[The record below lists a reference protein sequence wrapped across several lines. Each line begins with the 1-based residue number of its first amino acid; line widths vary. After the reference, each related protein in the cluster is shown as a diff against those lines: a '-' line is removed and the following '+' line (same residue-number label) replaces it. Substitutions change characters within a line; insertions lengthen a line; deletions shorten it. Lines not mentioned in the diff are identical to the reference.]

1 MEGIMCDKDTLQDIE
16 EFERRT
22 KLTRRT
28 FGAVAAGAGLAM
40 LLPRAADAMDVTGA
54 DVNVTTPDGTADCY
68 FVHPA
73 SGKHPSVLIWP
84 DVFGLR
90 PAFKQMGKRLAESG
104 YSVLV
109 VNPYYRK
116 MKAPILPEGAS
127 FQDPKTREVVM
138 PLMQAFTPAGEMSDA
153 KAFAAWLD
161 SQPSVDTSKKM
172 GTTGYCM
179 GGPFVFRTAA
189 ALPDRVGGA
198 ATFHGAALVADG
210 PDSPHLLIPKTKA
223 RFLIAIAESDDMRQP
238 EAKTVLKDGF
248 AKAGLKAEVEV
259 YKGTMHGWCPPDS
272 QVYDKEQAER
282 AWSRLLATFK
292 DALV

>member
-1 MEGIMCDKDTLQDIE
+1 MCDQDTLQDIE
-16 EFERRT
+16 EFQRRA
-22 KLTRRT
+22 KLTRRG
-28 FGAVAAGAGLAM
+28 FGALSMGAGLAM
-40 LLPRAADAMDVTGA
+40 LLPRAADAMEVTGS
-54 DVNVTTPDGTADCY
+54 DVNVKTPDGTADSY

-73 SGKHPSVLIWP
+73 TGKHPAVLIWP

-90 PAFKQMGKRLAESG
+90 PAFKQMASRLAESG

-116 MKAPILPEGAS
+116 AKAPILPEGAS

-138 PLMQAFTPAGEMSDA
+138 PLMQSFSPEGEMSDA
-153 KAFAAWLD
+153 KAFGAWLD
-161 SQPSVDTSKKM
+161 GQPSVDTSKKM

-198 ATFHGAALVADG
+198 ATFHGAGLVAMG

-223 RFLIAIAESDDMRQP
+223 QFLIAIAESDDMRQP
-238 EAKTVLKDGF
+238 EAKTVLNDAF
-248 AKAGLKAEVEV
+248 AKAGLKHEVEV

-272 QVYDKEQAER
+272 QVYDKDQAEK

-292 DALV
+292 EALA

>member
-1 MEGIMCDKDTLQDIE
+1 MCDQDTLQDIE
-16 EFERRT
+16 EFQRRA
-22 KLTRRT
+22 KLTRRG
-28 FGAVAAGAGLAM
+28 FGALSMGAGLAM
-40 LLPRAADAMDVTGA
+40 LLPRAADAMEVTGS
-54 DVNVTTPDGTADCY
+54 DVNVKTPDGTADSY

-73 SGKHPSVLIWP
+73 TGKHPAVLIWP

-90 PAFKQMGKRLAESG
+90 PAFKQMASRLAESG

-116 MKAPILPEGAS
+116 AKAPILPEGAS

-138 PLMQAFTPAGEMSDA
+138 PLMQSFSPEGEMSDA
-153 KAFAAWLD
+153 MAFGAWLD
-161 SQPSVDTSKKM
+161 GQSSVDTSKKM

-198 ATFHGAALVADG
+198 ATFHGAGLVAMG

-223 RFLIAIAESDDMRQP
+223 QFLIAIAESDDMRQP
-238 EAKTVLKDGF
+238 EAKTVLNDAF
-248 AKAGLKAEVEV
+248 AKAGLKHEVEV

-272 QVYDKEQAER
+272 QVYDKDQAEK

-292 DALV
+292 EALA

>member
-1 MEGIMCDKDTLQDIE
+1 MCDRDTIEDIE
-16 EFERRT
+16 EFQRRT
-22 KLTRRT
+22 QLTRRG
-28 FGAVAAGAGLAM
+28 FGALSVGVGLSV
-40 LLPRAADAMDVTGA
+40 LLPRAANALDVSEA
-54 DVNVTTPDGTADCY
+54 DVDVKTPDGVADCY
-68 FVHPA
+68 FVHPS
-73 SGKHPSVLIWP
+73 SGTHPSVLIWP

-116 MKAPILPEGAS
+116 AKAPILPEGAS

-138 PLMQAFTPAGEMSDA
+138 PLMQSFTPEGEMSDA

-161 SQPSVDTSKKM
+161 GQPSVDKSKKM

-198 ATFHGAALVADG
+198 ATFHGAGLVTDMS
-210 PDSPHLLIPKTKA
+210 DSPHLLIPKTHA

-248 AKAGLKAEVEV
+248 DKAGLKSEVQV

-272 QVYDKEQAER
+272 QVYDMDQAEH
-282 AWSRLLATFK
+282 AWMRLLATFEE
-292 DALV
+292 ALV

>member
-1 MEGIMCDKDTLQDIE
+1 MCDQDTLQDIE
-16 EFERRT
+16 EFERRA
-22 KLTRRT
+22 KLTRRG
-28 FGAVAAGAGLAM
+28 FGALSMGAGLAM
-40 LLPRAADAMDVTGA
+40 LLPRAADAMEVTGA
-54 DVNVTTPDGTADCY
+54 DVNVKTPDGTADSY

-73 SGKHPSVLIWP
+73 TGKHPAVLIWP

-90 PAFKQMGKRLAESG
+90 PTFKQMASRLAESG

-127 FQDPKTREVVM
+127 FQDPKTRDVVM
-138 PLMQAFTPAGEMSDA
+138 PLMQSFSPEGEMSDA
-153 KAFAAWLD
+153 KAFSAWLD

-198 ATFHGAALVADG
+198 ATFHGAGLVAMG

-223 RFLIAIAESDDMRQP
+223 QFLIAIAASDDMRQP
-238 EAKTVLKDGF
+238 EAKTVLKETFD
-248 AKAGLKAEVEV
+248 KAGLKSEVEV

-272 QVYDKEQAER
+272 QVYDKDQAEK
-282 AWSRLLATFK
+282 AWARLLATFK
-292 DALV
+292 EALA

>member
-1 MEGIMCDKDTLQDIE
+1 MCDQDTLQDIE
-16 EFERRT
+16 EFQRRA
-22 KLTRRT
+22 KLTRRG
-28 FGAVAAGAGLAM
+28 FGALSMGAGLAM
-40 LLPRAADAMDVTGA
+40 LLPRAADAMEVMGS
-54 DVNVTTPDGTADCY
+54 DVNVKTPDGTADSY

-73 SGKHPSVLIWP
+73 TGKHPAVLIWP

-90 PAFKQMGKRLAESG
+90 PAFKHMASRLAESG

-116 MKAPILPEGAS
+116 AKAPILPEGAS

-138 PLMQAFTPAGEMSDA
+138 PLMQSFSPEGEMSDA
-153 KAFAAWLD
+153 MAFGAWLD
-161 SQPSVDTSKKM
+161 GQSSVDTSKKM

-198 ATFHGAALVADG
+198 ATFHGAGLVAMG

-223 RFLIAIAESDDMRQP
+223 QFLIAIAESDDMRQP
-238 EAKTVLKDGF
+238 EAKTVLNDAF
-248 AKAGLKAEVEV
+248 AKAGLKHEVEV

-272 QVYDKEQAER
+272 QVYDKDQAEK

-292 DALV
+292 EALA